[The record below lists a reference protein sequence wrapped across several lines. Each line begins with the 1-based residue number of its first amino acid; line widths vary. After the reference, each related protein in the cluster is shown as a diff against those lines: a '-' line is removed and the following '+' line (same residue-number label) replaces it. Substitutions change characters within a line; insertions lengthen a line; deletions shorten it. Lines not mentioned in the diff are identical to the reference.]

1 MKRVTVLIAI
11 AFLLSAGLWVAA
23 AQDNNAPI
31 VAQSTV
37 QKLEMKASR
46 FQFTPNT
53 LRVKAG
59 VPVQLT
65 IMSTDGI
72 HGLAIPALNI
82 NERLEQGKEV
92 VVNFTPA
99 KAGRYPFR
107 CSVLC
112 GAGHLDMKGE
122 LIVE

>member
-1 MKRVTVLIAI
+1 MKRVTVLAAV

-23 AQDNNAPI
+23 AQDNN
-31 VAQSTV
+31 STV

-65 IMSTDGI
+65 IVSTDGI

>member
-1 MKRVTVLIAI
+1 MKTVRVLAI

-23 AQDNNAPI
+23 AQENGAPK

-37 QKLEMKASR
+37 QKIEMKASR
-46 FQFTPNT
+46 FQFTPNVI
-53 LRVKAG
+53 RVKAG
-59 VPVQLT
+59 VAVQLRVV
-65 IMSTDGI
+65 STDGI
-72 HGLAIPALNI
+72 HGLAIPGLNI

-92 VVNFTPA
+92 VINFTPA
-99 KAGRYPFR
+99 KAGRYPFL

-112 GAGHLDMKGE
+112 GSGHKDMTGE